1 MRLVIADDSNA
12 MRSLIREALAGDF
25 HEVIEAEDGRDLLWT
40 LLRENFS
47 APPGAAPPRPVVV
60 TDLCMPGYNGLE
72 VIEAWRELQPNNP
85 TILITAFPSDAVR
98 ERAARL
104 GAVMLEKPFSTQ
116 ALRTLVR
123 EITHAC
129 HR

>member
-25 HEVIEAEDGRDLLWT
+25 HEVIEAEDGRDLFWT
-40 LLRENFS
+40 LLRENFA
-47 APPGAAPPRPVVV
+47 APPGAVPRPVVV

-72 VIEAWRELQPNNP
+72 VIEAWRELQPNTP
-85 TILITAFPSDAVR
+85 VILITAFPSDTVR

-104 GAVMLEKPFSTQ
+104 GAVMLAKPFSTQ

-123 EITHAC
+123 EITDARPC
-129 HR
+129 